1 MPDVIHVSGFGF
13 WAVDQMV
20 KFMYVGNYDGEV
32 EPSNMATAPAVQE
45 IDEGITGMKHPDE
58 ARARAEKL
66 SL

>member
-20 KFMYVGNYDGEV
+20 KFMYVGNYDGED
-32 EPSNMATAPAVQE
+32 EQSNMAAAPAVQE
-45 IDEGITGMKHPDE
+45 VDEEITGMKHLDE
-58 ARARAEKL
+58 AKAQAEEL